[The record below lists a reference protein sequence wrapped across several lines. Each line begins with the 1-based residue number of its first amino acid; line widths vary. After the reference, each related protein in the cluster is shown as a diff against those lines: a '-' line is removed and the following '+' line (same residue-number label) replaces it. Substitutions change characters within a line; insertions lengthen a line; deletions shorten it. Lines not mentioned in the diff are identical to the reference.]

1 MSTKTAGPRVKM
13 DFEEAVR
20 IVEASS
26 YIDTFQLGDA
36 LQLREAQAILAEEYV
51 KVRHR
56 ITPA

>member
-1 MSTKTAGPRVKM
+1 MSTKTADLKEKM
-13 DFEEAVR
+13 SFEEAVR
-20 IVEASS
+20 IVEASF